1 MKTLILTI
9 VHSCESPHA
18 VFEYSLQ
25 LHKEADLA
33 QCLERVRGALFLTGL
48 AVQNAEVI
56 DDDSGCEWTVS
67 SDLLQ
72 RLVGPLFKHRR
83 SLLSG
88 AGSRP
93 N

>member
-33 QCLERVRGALFLTGL
+33 QCLERVRGALFLTGSTPES
-48 AVQNAEVI
+48 AEMF
-56 DDDSGCEWTVS
+56 DHDFGSEWAG
-67 SDLLQ
+67 SDLVH
-72 RLVGPLFKHRR
+72 RLVGTLH
-83 SLLSG
+83 
-88 AGSRP
+88 
-93 N
+93 